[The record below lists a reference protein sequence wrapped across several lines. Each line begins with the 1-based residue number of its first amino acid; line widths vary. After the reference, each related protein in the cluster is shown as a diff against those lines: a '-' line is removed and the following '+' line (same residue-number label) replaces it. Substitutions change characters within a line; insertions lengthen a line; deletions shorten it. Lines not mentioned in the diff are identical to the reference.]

1 MDPISL
7 AATVIG
13 VVSPY
18 FAKGAQELI
27 SHVGQEAYEKTKQLV
42 TYLKDKW
49 TGNDEASSTLENFE
63 QKPKRHEQ
71 ALQDILVEQLSNDPQ
86 LAAEVEKQVN
96 ELKPYLEVFQKMKKG
111 EDVVGIEAD
120 EMKSGAAKVTQE
132 IEEGKNI
139 KAAVIK
145 RIG

>member
-13 VVSPY
+13 IVSPY
-18 FAKGAQELI
+18 VAKGAQELI

-49 TGNDEASSTLENFE
+49 TGNDEASSTLKNFE
-63 QKPKRHEQ
+63 QKPERHEK
-71 ALQDILVEQLSNDPQ
+71 ALQDILEEQLSNDPQ

-120 EMKSGAAKVTQE
+120 EMKSGTAKVAQE
-132 IEEGKNI
+132 IDEGKNI
-139 KAAVIK
+139 KGAVIK